1 MLDSALI
8 SKITSSPA
16 LPWVGAAIGF
26 HIVNIFLGFY
36 MGFFKRTKPLLRTH
50 LAGYIAV
57 VACFLG
63 FLVIQR
69 LHSGLTLWEILI
81 FLYFIIVIPL
91 SKRWDVLL
99 HALISIVGLTL
110 LPVLVLLQL

>member
-1 MLDSALI
+1 MVDSLII
-8 SKITSSPA
+8 SKITSSPS
-16 LPWVGAAIGF
+16 LPWVFAAIGF
-26 HIVNIFLGFY
+26 HIVNIFLGAY

-50 LAGYIAV
+50 LSGYLAV

-63 FLVIQR
+63 FLVYQR
-69 LHSGLTLWEILI
+69 IHSGLTIWEYLI
-81 FLYFIIVIPL
+81 FLYFITVIPL

-99 HALISIVGLTL
+99 HAFLSIVGLTL

>member
-1 MLDSALI
+1 MLDSVIL

-16 LPWVGAAIGF
+16 LPWVFVAIGF
-26 HIVNIFLGFY
+26 HITNIFLGAY

-50 LAGYIAV
+50 LAGYIII

-63 FLVIQR
+63 FLITQR
-69 LHSGLTLWEILI
+69 LHSGLTIWEILI
-81 FLYFIIVIPL
+81 FLYFITVIPL

-99 HALISIVGLTL
+99 HALLSIVGLTL

>member
-1 MLDSALI
+1 MLDSLI
-8 SKITSSPA
+8 LSKITSSPS
-16 LPWVGAAIGF
+16 LPWVFTAIGF
-26 HIVNIFLGFY
+26 HIVNIFLGTY

-50 LAGYIAV
+50 LAGYIVV

-63 FLVIQR
+63 FLIIQR
-69 LHSGLTLWEILI
+69 LHSGLTILEILI

-99 HALISIVGLTL
+99 HAFLSIVGLTL

>member
-1 MLDSALI
+1 MVDSLI
-8 SKITSSPA
+8 LSKITDSPA
-16 LPWVGAAIGF
+16 LPWVFAAIGF
-26 HIVNIFLGFY
+26 HIVNIFLGAY
-36 MGFFKRTKPLLRTH
+36 MGFFKRSKPLLRTH
-50 LAGYIAV
+50 LAGYLAV

-63 FLVIQR
+63 FLITQR
-69 LHSGLTLWEILI
+69 IHYGLTIWEPLI